1 MFSLFVPMFVQSIST
16 KSQRSRPCAILCTA
30 TPLATIAALTFQQ
43 VEELVVSTPIILLQI
58 AAGWTLRPP
67 CAVHPQLDALLK
79 LLTRECWAIMRL
91 NQLQTYLLRI
101 TRVRSP
107 QNRDR
112 DVSECDVFTQ
122 EINHRFEILSG
133 KVHAHEHDAAAD
145 AQVCIVFLINF

>member
-67 CAVHPQLDALLK
+67 CAVHPQPDALLE

-91 NQLQTYLLRI
+91 NQLHTYLLRI
-101 TRVRSP
+101 ARVRSQRLP
-107 QNRDR
+107 KKG
-112 DVSECDVFTQ
+112 DVSECGAFTH
-122 EINHRFEILSG
+122 EINHRFKILLG
-133 KVHAHEHDAAAD
+133 KGA
-145 AQVCIVFLINF
+145 